1 MPRAD
6 LSPLKSQRHPG
17 SSNRQSSIK
26 NHNQDNAMDIDNFLN
41 QHENK
46 SLLRL
51 LTCGS
56 VDDGKSTLIGR
67 LLYDS
72 KLIFDDQLSAL
83 HSDSEKVGNAGEG
96 EIDYALL
103 LDGLKAER
111 EQGITIDVAYRYFA
125 TPKRK
130 FIIAD
135 TPGHEQYTR
144 NMATGASTADLALIL
159 IDARYGVITQT
170 KRHTFLVSLLG
181 LKHIVVVINK
191 MDLKGYAEDI
201 FNSIKADFEEF
212 SAELDLPNVTFI
224 PISALKGDN
233 VVEKSDKM
241 DWYNGEPLLP
251 ILEEVDVAEGIN
263 FDDFRFPV
271 QLVSRP
277 NLDFRGFA
285 GTAASGT
292 VRPGDRILALPSLK
306 ESTIKRI
313 VTADGDLDEAFAPQ
327 AVTLTLNDEIDI
339 SKGEMIVHAESV
351 PHIST
356 HLEASI
362 VWMTETPLKEG
373 KTYVIRHTSRTTKAK
388 VTELKFNVDV
398 NTLQK
403 HPTNEL
409 KLNEI
414 GRIVI
419 TTHLPLFFDPY
430 VKNRETGSFI
440 LIDPIT
446 NATAGAGMIESRL
459 TLDKPGA
466 DVGGQ
471 KATASSVDRR
481 EFLWE
486 KSQIDAGA
494 RANRNGHK
502 GKSVIFIGDDAH
514 KNDLAKFLELKLF
527 TDNNQSFYLGLNSL
541 VEGLESDIDNSF
553 WNREEHIR
561 RIGELGRILTDAGL
575 IFISA
580 LDRIDA
586 YELSL
591 LKHLNSPNE
600 LLVISV
606 GQSPVEDQLVD
617 LALESGIDRN
627 EAIARITR
635 ELNRQ
640 KVLPEYSI

>member
-1 MPRAD
+1 
-6 LSPLKSQRHPG
+6 
-17 SSNRQSSIK
+17 
-26 NHNQDNAMDIDNFLN
+26 MDIDQFLN

-83 HSDSEKVGNAGEG
+83 HADSEKVGNAGDG

-159 IDARYGVITQT
+159 IDARLGVITQT

-181 LKHIVVVINK
+181 LKHIVVVVNK
-191 MDLKGYAEDI
+191 MDLKGYGEET
-201 FNSIKADFEEF
+201 FNAIKADFEAF
-212 SAELDLPNVTFI
+212 SSELDMPNTTFI

-233 VVEKSDKM
+233 VVGKSRHM
-241 DWYNGEPLLP
+241 DWYTGGPLLP
-251 ILEEVDVAEGIN
+251 ILEEVDVAGGIN
-263 FDDFRFPV
+263 LDDFRFPV

-277 NLDFRGFA
+277 DLNFRGFA
-285 GTAASGT
+285 GTVASGT
-292 VRPGDRILALPSLK
+292 VRPGDRIKALPSLK
-306 ESTIKRI
+306 ESTVKRI

-327 AVTLTLNDEIDI
+327 SVMLELNDEIDI
-339 SKGEMIVHAESV
+339 SNGEMIVHAENL

-373 KTYVIRHTSRTTKAK
+373 QTYVIRHTSRTTKAK
-388 VTELKFNVDV
+388 ITELKYQVDV

-403 HPTNEL
+403 HPTDKL
-409 KLNEI
+409 QLNEI
-414 GRIVI
+414 GRIAL

-430 VKNRETGSFI
+430 EENRETGSFI

-446 NATAGAGMIESRL
+446 NATSGAGMIKRHLSV
-459 TLDKPGA
+459 DSPG
-466 DVGGQ
+466 
-471 KATASSVDRR
+471 TETDRR

-486 KSQIDAGA
+486 QGRVSPGN
-494 RANRNGHK
+494 RAQRNRHK
-502 GKSVIFIGDDAH
+502 GKWVLFIGDAAH
-514 KNDLAKFLELKLF
+514 APKLAKDLEYKLF
-527 TDNNQSFYLGLNSL
+527 SKRLQSYYLGLSNLSD
-541 VEGLESDIDNSF
+541 GLEADIGDSF
-553 WNREEHIR
+553 WDREEHIR

-575 IFISA
+575 IFIN
-580 LDRIDA
+580 
-586 YELSL
+586 SL
-591 LKHLNSPNE
+591 ERADDYDLTRLKMLNAPNE
-600 LLVISV
+600 LLVIAIGESAV
-606 GQSPVEDQLVD
+606 DAKHIDLQLD
-617 LALESGIDRN
+617 AGSEATELIKTIEAELDRH
-627 EAIARITR
+627 TG
-635 ELNRQ
+635 
-640 KVLPEYSI
+640 LPEYSI

>member
-1 MPRAD
+1 
-6 LSPLKSQRHPG
+6 
-17 SSNRQSSIK
+17 
-26 NHNQDNAMDIDNFLN
+26 MDIDQYLN

-83 HSDSEKVGNAGEG
+83 HTDNEKVGNAGEG

-181 LKHIVVVINK
+181 LKHIVVVVNK
-191 MDLKGYAEDI
+191 MDLKHYDEAVFER
-201 FNSIKADFEEF
+201 IKADFEAF
-212 SAELDLPNVTFI
+212 SAELNLPNTTFI
-224 PISALKGDN
+224 PISALRGDN
-233 VVEKSDKM
+233 VVEKSDKLP
-241 DWYNGEPLLP
+241 WYKGEALLP
-251 ILEEVDVAEGIN
+251 ILEEVDVAAGTN

-277 NLDFRGFA
+277 DLDFRGFA
-285 GTAASGT
+285 GTVVSGT
-292 VRPGDRILALPSLK
+292 VRPGDRIKALPSLK
-306 ESTIKRI
+306 ESTIARI

-327 AVTLTLNDEIDI
+327 AVTLELNDEIDI
-339 SKGEMIVHAESV
+339 SNGEMIVHAENL

-356 HLEASI
+356 HIEASV
-362 VWMTETPLKEG
+362 VWMTESPLKEG
-373 KTYVIRHTSRTTKAK
+373 KTYIIRHTSRTTKAK
-388 VTELKFNVDV
+388 ITELKFHVDI

-403 HPTNEL
+403 HPTTEL
-409 KLNEI
+409 QLNGI
-414 GRIVI
+414 GRIVL

-430 VKNRETGSFI
+430 AKNRETGSFI

-446 NATAGAGMIESRL
+446 NATAGAGMIERL
-459 TLDKPGA
+459 PSVEQPGS
-466 DVGGQ
+466 DVGGE
-471 KATASSVDRR
+471 KATVTSVDRR

-486 KSQIDAGA
+486 TGSVSAGN
-494 RANRNGHK
+494 RAHKNGHK
-502 GKSVIFIGDDAH
+502 GKSVLFIGDDSR
-514 KNDLAKFLELKLF
+514 KNDLAKLLELRLF
-527 TDNNQSFYLGLNSL
+527 TDGLQSYYLGLNSL
-541 VEGLESDIDNSF
+541 MEGLEADIGDNF
-553 WNREEHIR
+553 WDREEHIR
-561 RIGELGRILTDAGL
+561 RIGELGRIMTDAGL

-580 LDRIDA
+580 LDRIDE
-586 YELSL
+586 YDLTR

-600 LLVISV
+600 LLVIRV
-606 GQSPVEDQLVD
+606 GNAAVADEYTD
-617 LALESGIDRN
+617 LKLANADDR
-627 EAIARITR
+627 AACIGRIKL

-640 KVLPEYSI
+640 KVLPEYTI

>member
-1 MPRAD
+1 M
-6 LSPLKSQRHPG
+6 
-17 SSNRQSSIK
+17 NI
-26 NHNQDNAMDIDNFLN
+26 NQFLN

-83 HSDSEKVGNAGEG
+83 HADSEKVGNAGEG

-181 LKHIVVVINK
+181 LKHIVVVVNK
-191 MDLKGYAEDI
+191 MDLKEYEEAAFE
-201 FNSIKADFEEF
+201 SIKADFEAF
-212 SAELDLPNVTFI
+212 SAELNLPEVTFI
-224 PISALKGDN
+224 PLSALKGDN
-233 VVEKSDKM
+233 VVEKSARM
-241 DWYNGEPLLP
+241 DWYKGEPLLP
-251 ILEEVDVAEGIN
+251 ILEEVDVAGGIN
-263 FDDFRFPV
+263 CDDFRFPV

-285 GTAASGT
+285 GTVASGV
-292 VRPGDRILALPSLK
+292 VRPGDRVKALPSLK

-327 AVTLTLNDEIDI
+327 AVTLELNDEIDI
-339 SKGEMIVHAESV
+339 SNGEMIVHAENV
-351 PHIST
+351 PQIST
-356 HLEASI
+356 HLEASV
-362 VWMTETPLKEG
+362 VWMTETPLKAN

-388 VTELKFNVDV
+388 ISELKYLVDV

-403 HPTNEL
+403 HPAEEL

-414 GRIVI
+414 GRIAL
-419 TTHLPLFFDPY
+419 TTHLPLFLDPY

-440 LIDPIT
+440 LIDPIANT
-446 NATAGAGMIESRL
+446 TVGAGMIEGHLGKDQPDGERI
-459 TLDKPGA
+459 G
-466 DVGGQ
+466 
-471 KATASSVDRR
+471 RR

-486 KSQIDAGA
+486 QGRVTPGN
-494 RANRNGHK
+494 RAQRNRHK
-502 GKSVIFIGDDAH
+502 GKWVLFIGDDPRTQ
-514 KNDLAKFLELKLF
+514 KLAKDLEYKLF
-527 TDNNQSFYLGLNSL
+527 NKHLQSYYLGLSSL
-541 VEGLESDIDNSF
+541 TEGLEADIGDTF
-553 WNREEHIR
+553 WDREEHIR
-561 RIGELGRILTDAGL
+561 RFGELGRIITDAGL
-575 IFISA
+575 IFISSIERVDDYD
-580 LDRIDA
+580 LTR
-586 YELSL
+586 
-591 LKHLNSPNE
+591 LKALNSPNE
-600 LLVISV
+600 LLVISMGESGV
-606 GQSPVEDQLVD
+606 NEQHINLQ
-617 LALESGIDRN
+617 LESGGVTTELVKRIEAELDRH
-627 EAIARITR
+627 TG
-635 ELNRQ
+635 
-640 KVLPEYSI
+640 LPEYTI

>member
-1 MPRAD
+1 
-6 LSPLKSQRHPG
+6 
-17 SSNRQSSIK
+17 
-26 NHNQDNAMDIDNFLN
+26 MDIDQFLN

-83 HSDSEKVGNAGEG
+83 HADSEKVGNAGDG

-191 MDLKGYAEDI
+191 MDLKDYDQEV
-201 FNSIKADFEEF
+201 FNSIRADFEEF
-212 SAELDLPNVTFI
+212 SAELNLPEVTFI

-233 VVEKSDKM
+233 VVDKGENM
-241 DWYNGEPLLP
+241 NWYNGQPLLP
-251 ILEEVDVAEGIN
+251 ILEDVDVAVGTN
-263 FDDFRFPV
+263 LDDFRYPV
-271 QLVSRP
+271 QLVIRP
-277 NLDFRGFA
+277 DLDFRGFA
-285 GTAASGT
+285 GTVVSGT
-292 VRPGDRILALPSLK
+292 VRPGDRIKALPSLK

-313 VTADGDLDEAFAPQ
+313 VTPDGDLDEAFAPQ
-327 AVTLTLNDEIDI
+327 STVLELNDEIDI
-339 SKGEMIVHAESV
+339 SAGEMIVHAENL

-362 VWMTETPLKEG
+362 VWMTEKPLKEG
-373 KTYVIRHTSRTTKAK
+373 QTYTIRHTSRTTKARIS
-388 VTELKFNVDV
+388 ELKFNVDI
-398 NTLQK
+398 NTLK
-403 HPTNEL
+403 KYPVEEL
-409 KLNEI
+409 QLNEI
-414 GRIVI
+414 GRITL
-419 TTHLPLFFDPY
+419 TTHLPLFFDAY

-446 NATAGAGMIESRL
+446 NTTAGAGMIEK
-459 TLDKPGA
+459 TLSVEKSGA
-466 DVGGQ
+466 ESGSESNIL
-471 KATASSVDRR
+471 SSVDRR

-486 KSQIDAGA
+486 QGRVTAGN
-494 RANRNGHK
+494 RAQRNHHK
-502 GKSVIFIGDDAH
+502 GKWVLFIGDDSRTQ
-514 KNDLAKFLELKLF
+514 KLAKDLEYKLF
-527 TDNNQSFYLGLNSL
+527 SKHLQSYYLGLSSL
-541 VEGLESDIDNSF
+541 SEGLDADIGNNF
-553 WNREEHIR
+553 WDRDEHIR
-561 RIGELGRILTDAGL
+561 RIGELGRIMTDAGL
-575 IFISA
+575 IFISS
-580 LDRIDA
+580 LDRVDD
-586 YELSL
+586 YDLTR
-591 LKHLNSPNE
+591 LKALNSPNE
-600 LLVISV
+600 VLIFSIGESAVDARHITVQLDSNQTTEELVSTI
-606 GQSPVEDQLVD
+606 E
-617 LALESGIDRN
+617 
-627 EAIARITR
+627 T
-635 ELNRQ
+635 ELD
-640 KVLPEYSI
+640 KHTGLPEYSI

>member
-1 MPRAD
+1 
-6 LSPLKSQRHPG
+6 
-17 SSNRQSSIK
+17 
-26 NHNQDNAMDIDNFLN
+26 MDIDQFLN

-83 HSDSEKVGNAGEG
+83 HADSERIGNAGDG

-125 TPKRK
+125 TPRRK

-159 IDARYGVITQT
+159 IDARLGVITQT

-181 LKHIVVVINK
+181 LKHIVVVVNK
-191 MDLKGYAEDI
+191 MDLKGYGMDI
-201 FNSIKADFEEF
+201 FNSIKADFEAF
-212 SAELDLPNVTFI
+212 SKNLDIPNVTFI

-233 VVEKSDKM
+233 VVERSENM
-241 DWYNGEPLLP
+241 DWYKGEPLLP
-251 ILEEVDVAEGIN
+251 ILEEVDVAGEIN
-263 FDDFRFPV
+263 LDDFRFPV

-277 NLDFRGFA
+277 DLNFRGFA
-285 GTAASGT
+285 GTVASGT
-292 VRPGDRILALPSLK
+292 VRPGDRIKALPSLR

-327 AVTLTLNDEIDI
+327 SVMLELNDEIDI
-339 SKGEMIVHAESV
+339 SNGEMIVHAENL
-351 PHIST
+351 PNIST

-362 VWMTETPLKEG
+362 VWMAETPLKAG
-373 KTYVIRHTSRTTKAK
+373 KTYIIRHTTRTTKAK
-388 VTELKFNVDV
+388 VTELKYQVDV

-403 HPTNEL
+403 HPAKEL
-409 KLNEI
+409 QLNEI
-414 GRIVI
+414 GSITL

-430 VKNRETGSFI
+430 TENRETGSFT
-440 LIDPIT
+440 LIDPIANT
-446 NATAGAGMIESRL
+446 TVGAGMIKRHLSV
-459 TLDKPGA
+459 DKPGT
-466 DVGGQ
+466 DI
-471 KATASSVDRR
+471 DRR

-486 KSQIDAGA
+486 QGRVSPGN
-494 RANRNGHK
+494 RAQRNRHK
-502 GKSVIFIGDDAH
+502 GKWVLFIGDETHAR
-514 KNDLAKFLELKLF
+514 KLAKDLEYKLF
-527 TDNNQSFYLGLNSL
+527 NKRLQSYYLGLSNL
-541 VEGLESDIDNSF
+541 TEGLEADIGDNF
-553 WNREEHIR
+553 WDREEHIR

-575 IFISA
+575 IFIS
-580 LDRIDA
+580 
-586 YELSL
+586 SL
-591 LKHLNSPNE
+591 ERADDYDLTRLKALNSPNE
-600 LLVISV
+600 LLVISIGESAV
-606 GQSPVEDQLVD
+606 NEKHIDLQLETGGKAAE
-617 LALESGIDRN
+617 LIKTIETELDRH
-627 EAIARITR
+627 TG
-635 ELNRQ
+635 
-640 KVLPEYSI
+640 LPEYTI

>member
-1 MPRAD
+1 
-6 LSPLKSQRHPG
+6 
-17 SSNRQSSIK
+17 
-26 NHNQDNAMDIDNFLN
+26 MDIDNFLN

-72 KLIFDDQLSAL
+72 KLIFDDQLSTL
-83 HSDSEKVGNAGEG
+83 HADSEKVGNAGEG

-144 NMATGASTADLALIL
+144 NMASGASTADLALIL

-241 DWYNGEPLLP
+241 DWYTGEPLLP
-251 ILEEVDVAEGIN
+251 ILEQVDVAEGIN

-502 GKSVIFIGDDAH
+502 GKSVVFIGDDAH

>member
-1 MPRAD
+1 
-6 LSPLKSQRHPG
+6 
-17 SSNRQSSIK
+17 
-26 NHNQDNAMDIDNFLN
+26 MDIDQFLN

-83 HSDSEKVGNAGEG
+83 HTDSEKVGNAGDG

-159 IDARYGVITQT
+159 IDARLGVITQT

-191 MDLKGYAEDI
+191 MDLKDYAEDV
-201 FNSIKADFEEF
+201 FHSIKADFEAF
-212 SAELDLPNVTFI
+212 SADLDLPEVTFI

-233 VVEKSDKM
+233 VVEPSKNM
-241 DWYNGEPLLP
+241 DWYTGGPLLP
-251 ILEEVDVAEGIN
+251 LLEDVDVAAGTN
-263 FDDFRFPV
+263 LDDFRYPV
-271 QLVSRP
+271 QLVIRP
-277 NLDFRGFA
+277 DLNFRGFA
-285 GTAASGT
+285 GTVVSGT
-292 VRPGDRILALPSLK
+292 ARPGDRIKALPSLK

-313 VTADGDLDEAFAPQ
+313 VTPDGDLDETFAPQ
-327 AVTLTLNDEIDI
+327 STVIELNDEIDI
-339 SKGEMIVHAESV
+339 SAGEMIVHAENL

-362 VWMTETPLKEG
+362 VWMADTPLKEG
-373 KTYVIRHTSRTTKAK
+373 QTYVIRHTSRTTKARIS
-388 VTELKFNVDV
+388 ELKFKVDV
-398 NTLQK
+398 NTLDKQ
-403 HPTNEL
+403 TTEEL
-409 KLNEI
+409 HLNEI
-414 GRIVI
+414 GRITI

-430 VKNRETGSFI
+430 TSNRETGSFI

-446 NATAGAGMIESRL
+446 NATAGAGMIKHNLTVDKVDAADGDESRVL
-459 TLDKPGA
+459 
-466 DVGGQ
+466 
-471 KATASSVDRR
+471 SSIDRR

-486 KSQIDAGA
+486 QGRVTPGN
-494 RANRNGHK
+494 RANRNQHK
-502 GKSVIFIGDDAH
+502 GKWVLFIGNDARTQ
-514 KNDLAKFLELKLF
+514 KLAKDLEYKLF
-527 TDNNQSFYLGLNSL
+527 NKKLQSYYLGLSNLS
-541 VEGLESDIDNSF
+541 EGLEADIGESF
-553 WNREEHIR
+553 WDREEHIR
-561 RIGELGRILTDAGL
+561 RIGELGRIMTDAGL
-575 IFISA
+575 IFISSMERTDDYD
-580 LDRIDA
+580 LTR
-586 YELSL
+586 
-591 LKHLNSPNE
+591 LKALNSPNE
-600 LLVISV
+600 LLVFAL
-606 GQSPVEDQLVD
+606 GESPVDKKHITVQLD
-617 LALESGIDRN
+617 ASKD
-627 EAIARITR
+627 AA
-635 ELNRQ
+635 ELV
-640 KVLPEYSI
+640 KTIETELDKHTGLPEYTI

>member
-1 MPRAD
+1 
-6 LSPLKSQRHPG
+6 
-17 SSNRQSSIK
+17 
-26 NHNQDNAMDIDNFLN
+26 MDIDSFLN

-83 HSDSEKVGNAGEG
+83 HADSEKVGNAGEG

-181 LKHIVVVINK
+181 LKHIVVAVNK
-191 MDLKGYAEDI
+191 MDLKDYDEQV
-201 FNSIKADFEEF
+201 FNAIQADFEAF
-212 SAELDLPNVTFI
+212 SADLDLPNVTFI

-233 VVEKSDKM
+233 VVGKSDKTS
-241 DWYNGEPLLP
+241 WYTGAPLLP
-251 ILEEVDVAEGIN
+251 ILEEVDVAAGIN

-285 GTAASGT
+285 GSVASGT
-292 VRPGDRILALPSLK
+292 VRPGDKVKALPSLK

-313 VTADGDLDEAFAPQ
+313 VTADGDLAEAFAPQ
-327 AVTLTLNDEIDI
+327 AVTLELNDEIDI
-339 SKGEMIVHAESV
+339 SNGEMIVHAENL

-356 HLEASI
+356 HLEAS
-362 VWMTETPLKEG
+362 VAWMTDTPLKEG
-373 KTYVIRHTSRTTKAK
+373 KTYVVRHTSRTTKAK
-388 VTELKFNVDV
+388 ISELKFSVDV
-398 NTLQK
+398 NTLEK
-403 HPTNEL
+403 NPATEL
-409 KLNEI
+409 HLNGI
-414 GRIVI
+414 GRIVL

-430 VKNRETGSFI
+430 TENRETGSFT

-446 NATAGAGMIESRL
+446 NATAGAGMIEGQLSVE
-459 TLDKPGA
+459 KPGA
-466 DVGGQ
+466 DIGGES
-471 KATASSVDRR
+471 ASASSVDRR
-481 EFLWE
+481 EFLWD
-486 KSQIDAGA
+486 KSQIDAGV

-502 GKSVIFIGDDAH
+502 GKAVLFIGRAAQR
-514 KNDLAKFLELKLF
+514 NDLAKLLELKLF
-527 TDNNQSFYLGLNSL
+527 NDRNQSFYLGVNSL
-541 VEGLESDIDNSF
+541 MEGLDADLENNF
-553 WNREEHIR
+553 QNRDEHIR
-561 RIGELGRILTDAGL
+561 RVGELGRILTDAGL

-580 LDRIDA
+580 MDRIDA

-591 LKHLNSPNE
+591 LRHLNSPNE
-600 LLVISV
+600 LLVISI
-606 GQSPVEDQLVD
+606 GPSPVEGQLVD
-617 LALESGIDRN
+617 LVLDEQVDRTD
-627 EAIARITR
+627 AIAQITT

-640 KVLPEYSI
+640 NVFPEYSI

>member
-1 MPRAD
+1 
-6 LSPLKSQRHPG
+6 
-17 SSNRQSSIK
+17 
-26 NHNQDNAMDIDNFLN
+26 MDIDNFLN

-83 HSDSEKVGNAGEG
+83 HADSEKVGNAGEG

-181 LKHIVVVINK
+181 LKQIVVVVNK
-191 MDLKGYAEDI
+191 MDLKAYDEDV
-201 FNSIKADFEEF
+201 FKSIKTQFEEF
-212 SAELDLPNVTFI
+212 SADLNLPNVTFI

-233 VVEKSDKM
+233 VVTKSEKTS
-241 DWYNGEPLLP
+241 WYKGEALLP
-251 ILEEVDVAEGIN
+251 ILEEIDVAEGLN

-285 GTAASGT
+285 GTIASGI
-292 VRPGDRILALPSLK
+292 VRPGDKVKALPSLK

-313 VTADGDLDEAFAPQ
+313 VTADGDLDEAFASQ
-327 AVTLTLNDEIDI
+327 AVTIELNDEIDI
-339 SKGEMIVHAESV
+339 SNGEMIVHAENL
-351 PHIST
+351 PQIAT

-373 KTYVIRHTSRTTKAK
+373 QTFIIRHTSRTTKAK
-388 VTELKFNVDV
+388 ISELKFKVDV
-398 NTLQK
+398 NTLEK
-403 HPTNEL
+403 NPATEL
-409 KLNEI
+409 QLNEI

-430 VKNRETGSFI
+430 TKNKETGSFI

-446 NATAGAGMIESRL
+446 NTTSGAGMIEDRL
-459 TLDKPGA
+459 SMDKPGA
-466 DVGGQ
+466 DVGGES
-471 KATASSVDRR
+471 ATIGSVDRR

-486 KSQIDAGA
+486 KSQIDPGV

-502 GKSVIFIGDDAH
+502 GKVVLFIGTAAK

-527 TDNNQSFYLGLNSL
+527 NNRNQSFYLGVNSL
-541 VEGLESDIDNSF
+541 MEGLDADLENNF
-553 WNREEHIR
+553 QNREEHIR

-617 LALESGIDRN
+617 LSLDENIDRN
-627 EAIARITR
+627 EAIAQITT

-640 KVLPEYSI
+640 NVFPEYSI

>member
-1 MPRAD
+1 
-6 LSPLKSQRHPG
+6 
-17 SSNRQSSIK
+17 
-26 NHNQDNAMDIDNFLN
+26 MDIDQFLN

-83 HSDSEKVGNAGEG
+83 HADNEKVGNAGEG
-96 EIDYALL
+96 EFDYALL

-159 IDARYGVITQT
+159 IDSRYGVITQT

-181 LKHIVVVINK
+181 LRHIVVVINK
-191 MDLKGYAEDI
+191 MDLKGYDETV
-201 FNSIKADFEEF
+201 FNQIKADFEAF
-212 SAELDLPNVTFI
+212 SKDLNLPNTAFI
-224 PISALKGDN
+224 PISALRGDN

-241 DWYNGEPLLP
+241 PWYKGEALLP
-251 ILEEVDVAEGIN
+251 ILEEVDVAAGTN

-271 QLVSRP
+271 QIVSRP

-285 GTAASGT
+285 GTIVSGT
-292 VRPGDRILALPSLK
+292 VRPGDRIKALPSLK
-306 ESTIKRI
+306 ESTIARI
-313 VTADGDLDEAFAPQ
+313 VTADGDLAEAFAPQ
-327 AVTLTLNDEIDI
+327 AVTIELNDEIDI
-339 SKGEMIVHAESV
+339 SNGEMIVHAENL
-351 PHIST
+351 PTIST
-356 HLEASI
+356 HIEASI
-362 VWMTETPLKEG
+362 VWMTDTPLKEG

-388 VTELKFNVDV
+388 ITELKYQVDI
-398 NTLQK
+398 NTLEK
-403 HPTNEL
+403 HPSAQLEL
-409 KLNEI
+409 NAI
-414 GRIVI
+414 GRIVL

-430 VKNRETGSFI
+430 AKNRETGSFI

-446 NATAGAGMIESRL
+446 NVTAGAGMIENL
-459 TLDKPGA
+459 PTVGKTGA
-466 DVGGQ
+466 DVGGETS
-471 KATASSVDRR
+471 AVTSVDRR

-486 KSQIDAGA
+486 RGQIDAGI

-502 GKSVIFIGDDAH
+502 GKSVLFIGDDPR
-514 KNDLAKFLELKLF
+514 KNDLAKLLELKLF
-527 TDNNQSFYLGLNSL
+527 NDKNQSFYLGLNSL
-541 VEGLESDIDNSF
+541 AEGLEADLGTHF
-553 WNREEHIR
+553 WAREEHIR

-580 LDRIDA
+580 LDRIDP
-586 YELSL
+586 YELAL

-600 LLVISV
+600 LLVIRV
-606 GQSPVEDQLVD
+606 GSAPVGDQYID
-617 LALESGIDRN
+617 LALPAGLDKSD
-627 EAIARITR
+627 AIARVKQ

-640 KVLPEYSI
+640 RVLPEYAI

>member
-1 MPRAD
+1 
-6 LSPLKSQRHPG
+6 
-17 SSNRQSSIK
+17 
-26 NHNQDNAMDIDNFLN
+26 MDIDQFLN

-83 HSDSEKVGNAGEG
+83 HADSERIGNAGDG

-159 IDARYGVITQT
+159 IDARLGVITQT

-181 LKHIVVVINK
+181 LKHIVVVVNK
-191 MDLKGYAEDI
+191 MDLKDYAEDV
-201 FNSIKADFEEF
+201 FESIKADFEAF
-212 SAELDLPNVTFI
+212 SSELDMPNVTFI

-233 VVEKSDKM
+233 VVAPSKNM
-241 DWYNGEPLLP
+241 AWHAGEPLLP
-251 ILEEVDVAEGIN
+251 ILEEVDVAGGIN
-263 FDDFRFPV
+263 TDDFRFPV

-277 NLDFRGFA
+277 DLNFRGFA
-285 GTAASGT
+285 GTIASGT
-292 VRPGDRILALPSLK
+292 IRPGDLIKALPSLK

-327 AVTLTLNDEIDI
+327 SIMLELNDEIDI
-339 SKGEMIVHAESV
+339 SNGEMIVHAENL

-356 HLEASI
+356 HLEASV
-362 VWMTETPLKEG
+362 VWMTEAPLKAG
-373 KTYVIRHTSRTTKAK
+373 QTYIIRQTSRTTKAK
-388 VTELKFNVDV
+388 VSDLNYQVDV

-403 HPTNEL
+403 HPTEEL
-409 KLNEI
+409 QLNEI
-414 GRIVI
+414 GRII
-419 TTHLPLFFDPY
+419 LTTHLPLFFDPY
-430 VKNRETGSFI
+430 IRNRETGSFI

-446 NATAGAGMIESRL
+446 NTTAGAGMIERHLSD
-459 TLDKPGA
+459 DKP
-466 DVGGQ
+466 
-471 KATASSVDRR
+471 ASKSTDRR

-486 KSQIDAGA
+486 QGLVTPGN
-494 RANRNGHK
+494 RAQRNRHK
-502 GKSVIFIGDDAH
+502 GKWVLFIGDESQTH
-514 KNDLAKFLELKLF
+514 KLAKDLEYKLF
-527 TDNNQSFYLGLNSL
+527 NKRLQSYYLGLSNLS
-541 VEGLESDIDNSF
+541 EGLEADIGDNF
-553 WNREEHIR
+553 WDREEHIR

-575 IFISA
+575 IFIS
-580 LDRIDA
+580 
-586 YELSL
+586 SL
-591 LKHLNSPNE
+591 ERVDDYDLTRLKALNSPNE
-600 LLVISV
+600 LLVISIGECAV
-606 GQSPVEDQLVD
+606 DEKHIDLQLEGGGT
-617 LALESGIDRN
+617 AEERIKTIESELDRH
-627 EAIARITR
+627 TG
-635 ELNRQ
+635 
-640 KVLPEYSI
+640 LPEYNI

>member
-1 MPRAD
+1 
-6 LSPLKSQRHPG
+6 
-17 SSNRQSSIK
+17 
-26 NHNQDNAMDIDNFLN
+26 MDIDQFLN

-83 HSDSEKVGNAGEG
+83 HADSEKVGNAGEG

-191 MDLKGYAEDI
+191 MDLKEYAEEAY
-201 FNSIKADFEEF
+201 NSIKADFEAF
-212 SAELDLPNVTFI
+212 SADLNLPNVTFI

-233 VVEKSDKM
+233 VVDKSENM
-241 DWYNGEPLLP
+241 DWYTGEPLLP
-251 ILEEVDVAEGIN
+251 ILEEVDVVAGIN

-277 NLDFRGFA
+277 DLNFRGFA
-285 GTAASGT
+285 GTVASGT
-292 VRPGDRILALPSLK
+292 VRPGDKIKALPSLK

-327 AVTLTLNDEIDI
+327 SIMLELNDEIDI
-339 SKGEMIVHAESV
+339 STGEMIVHAENV
-351 PHIST
+351 PSIAT
-356 HLEASI
+356 HLEATM

-373 KTYVIRHTSRTTKAK
+373 KTYVIRHTSRTTKARIS
-388 VTELKFNVDV
+388 ELKFHVDV
-398 NTLQK
+398 NTLEK
-403 HPTNEL
+403 HPTEEL

-430 VKNRETGSFI
+430 TSNRETGSFT

-446 NATAGAGMIESRL
+446 NTTAGAGMIERNL
-459 TLDKPGA
+459 TVNKPGA
-466 DVGGQ
+466 DVGGETS
-471 KATASSVDRR
+471 AINSVDRR

-494 RANRNGHK
+494 RTNRNGHK
-502 GKSVIFIGDDAH
+502 GKSVLFIGDAPH
-514 KNDLAKFLELKLF
+514 KNELAKLLELRLF
-527 TDNNQSFYLGLNSL
+527 SDKNQSYYLGLNSL
-541 VEGLESDIDNSF
+541 LEGLESDIDNSF
-553 WNREEHIR
+553 WGREEHIR

-600 LLVISV
+600 LLVISIGKSTV
-606 GQSPVEDQLVD
+606 DPQLIDLKLDED
-617 LALESGIDRN
+617 LERT
-627 EAIARITR
+627 EAISQIKL

-640 KVLPEYSI
+640 RVLPEYSI

>member
-1 MPRAD
+1 
-6 LSPLKSQRHPG
+6 
-17 SSNRQSSIK
+17 
-26 NHNQDNAMDIDNFLN
+26 MDIDQFLN

-72 KLIFDDQLSAL
+72 KLIFDDQISAL
-83 HSDSEKVGNAGEG
+83 HADNEKVGNAGEG

-181 LKHIVVVINK
+181 LKHIVVVVNK
-191 MDLKGYAEDI
+191 MDLKDFDESV
-201 FNSIKADFEEF
+201 FKSICADFKAF
-212 SAELDLPNVTFI
+212 SAELNLPNVTFI

-233 VVEKSDKM
+233 VVEKSERIP
-241 DWYNGEPLLP
+241 WYSGQALLP
-251 ILEEVDVAEGIN
+251 ILEEVDVVAAAN
-263 FDDFRFPV
+263 LDDFRFPV

-277 NLDFRGFA
+277 DLDFRGFA
-285 GTAASGT
+285 GTVVSGT
-292 VRPGDRILALPSLK
+292 VRPGDKIKALPSLK
-306 ESTIKRI
+306 QSTIKRI

-327 AVTLTLNDEIDI
+327 SVMLELNDEIDI
-339 SKGEMIVHAESV
+339 SNGEMIVHAENL
-351 PHIST
+351 PQIST
-356 HLEASI
+356 HIEASM

-373 KTYVIRHTSRTTKAK
+373 KTYIIRHTSRTTKAK
-388 VTELKFNVDV
+388 ITELKFHVDI

-403 HPTNEL
+403 HPTKEL
-409 KLNEI
+409 QLNEI
-414 GRIVI
+414 GRIVL

-446 NATAGAGMIESRL
+446 NVTAGAGMIERHL
-459 TLDKPGA
+459 TVDKAGA
-466 DVGGQ
+466 DVGGER
-471 KATASSVDRR
+471 SVINSVDRR

-486 KSQIDAGA
+486 QGRVTPGN
-494 RANRNGHK
+494 RAQRNRHK
-502 GKSVIFIGDDAH
+502 GKWVLFIGDDQRTQ
-514 KNDLAKFLELKLF
+514 KLAKDLEYKLF
-527 TDNNQSFYLGLNSL
+527 NKKLQSYYLGLSNL
-541 VEGLESDIDNSF
+541 TEGLEADIGDNF
-553 WNREEHIR
+553 WDREEHIR
-561 RIGELGRILTDAGL
+561 RIGELGRIMTDAGL
-575 IFISA
+575 IFISS
-580 LDRIDA
+580 LDRVDD
-586 YELSL
+586 YDLTR
-591 LKHLNSPNE
+591 LKVLNSPNE
-600 LLVISV
+600 LLVIAIGDSV
-606 GQSPVEDQLVD
+606 VNARHINLQLRSD
-617 LALESGIDRN
+617 GDTAELIKAIEAELDRH
-627 EAIARITR
+627 TG
-635 ELNRQ
+635 
-640 KVLPEYSI
+640 LPEYTI